1 MIPESSKPKFSNN
14 PPSLKTFGF
23 GMHAFKKYPE
33 LIPLASILTTACFGA
48 TMFVLYSL
56 ATKPDVRVFKS
67 SDLPPW
73 ERVQPTEARKLRVV
87 NRKVYKPIPELEE
100 LKQEIG
106 SYRP

>member
-1 MIPESSKPKFSNN
+1 MFLQNPCFTTTSRVKRKVFLFLGQTCLDDLTLLNDILLLDKFTCG
-14 PPSLKTFGF
+14 L
-23 GMHAFKKYPE
+23 
-33 LIPLASILTTACFGA
+33 
-48 TMFVLYSL
+48 V
-56 ATKPDVRVFKS
+56 VRVFKS